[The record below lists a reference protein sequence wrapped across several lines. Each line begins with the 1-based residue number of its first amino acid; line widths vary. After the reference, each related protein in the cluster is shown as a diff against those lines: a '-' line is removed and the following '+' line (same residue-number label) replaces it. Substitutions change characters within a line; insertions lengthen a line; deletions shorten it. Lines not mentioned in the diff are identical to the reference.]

1 MASGYVTSDG
11 KDLDSRYLGINAKAA
26 SAKTADNVT
35 NKGTL
40 LRNGSVIKV
49 SLKSGGSYSVTK
61 TGLCTADDDSTGT
74 TKGIMVN
81 NAYAGK
87 TVFVQS
93 GDTIRIPAS
102 TGTSYTDDLIIIP
115 IKIG

>member
-11 KDLDSRYLGINAKAA
+11 KDLDSRYLGINSKAA

-35 NKGTL
+35 NKGSL
-40 LRNGSVIKV
+40 LRDGGAIKFTIKANGS
-49 SLKSGGSYSVTK
+49 YRVTK
-61 TGLCTADDDSTGT
+61 TGLCTANDDGSGT
-74 TKGIMVN
+74 TRGIMVN

-93 GDTIRIPAS
+93 GDTVTVPAV
-102 TGTSYTDDLIIIP
+102 TGTYSENLMIIP